1 MIGRLAGTLIE
12 RDGMEVI
19 VDCGGVG
26 YEVTCSAYTLAS
38 LPAVGERVVLRVFTQ
53 ATENKVA
60 LFGFGDAGERTLFD
74 LLITVKNVGPSS
86 AMAILSGGHSPS
98 GIADLI
104 ARGDLAGLT
113 RIKGVGK
120 KTAEMLIVELREK
133 CEHLGLALTAGGAMR
148 AVYAPAAIKPQ
159 RHPLAQEVADALG
172 NLGWRPVE
180 VDKAVAELQI
190 SEHSRLEELL
200 KQALRGMSR

>member
-133 CEHLGLALTAGGAMR
+133 CEQLGLALTAGGAMR
-148 AVYAPAAIKPQ
+148 MVVSPAVVRPH
-159 RHPLAQEVADALG
+159 RHPLLQEVADALG

-180 VDKAVAELQI
+180 VDKAVAELQVGE
-190 SEHSRLEELL
+190 SSRLEELL
-200 KQALRGMSR
+200 KQALRSMSR

>member
-26 YEVTCSAYTLAS
+26 YEVMCSAYTLAS
-38 LPAVGERVVLRVFTQ
+38 LPPVGERVVLRVFTQ

-133 CEHLGLALTAGGAMR
+133 CEQLGLALTAGGAMR
-148 AVYAPAAIKPQ
+148 MVVSPAVVRPQ
-159 RHPLAQEVADALG
+159 RHPLLQEVADALG

-180 VDKAVAELQI
+180 VDKAVAELQL
-190 SEHSRLEELL
+190 SEGVRLEELL
-200 KQALRGMSR
+200 KQALRSMSR

>member
-12 RDGMEVI
+12 RDGMDVI

-26 YEVTCSAYTLAS
+26 YEVTCSAYTLAA
-38 LPAVGERVVLRVFTQ
+38 LPALGERVVLRVFTQ

-133 CEHLGLALTAGGAMR
+133 CEQLGLALAAGGGLR
-148 AVYAPAAIKPQ
+148 TVIAPAVVRPK
-159 RHPLAQEVADALG
+159 RHPLLQEVADALG
-172 NLGWRPVE
+172 NLGWRPIE

-190 SEHSRLEELL
+190 SESSRLEELL